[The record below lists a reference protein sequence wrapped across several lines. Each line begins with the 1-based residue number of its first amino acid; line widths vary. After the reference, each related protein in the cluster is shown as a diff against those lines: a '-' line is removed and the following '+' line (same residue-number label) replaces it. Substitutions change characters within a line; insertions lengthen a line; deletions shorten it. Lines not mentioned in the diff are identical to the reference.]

1 MAQVKVKEAANVRH
15 TGDLNTRVKLYR
27 RDTETADGQSVDKLV
42 ELLPGGVWAEV
53 YSQNDKTFAAGDA
66 RYMESVKFC
75 TVRRPVAFELAP
87 GMLFE
92 HKGTLYEVKEVVP
105 GAFRG
110 TVKLRGVSIKTLGTG
125 VMYDG

>member
-1 MAQVKVKEAANVRH
+1 MRH
-15 TGDLNTRVKLYR
+15 AGDLNTRVKLYR
-27 RDTETADGQSVDKLV
+27 RDTKTADGQSMDSLV
-42 ELLPGGVWAEV
+42 ELFPGGVWAEV

-75 TVRRPVAFELAP
+75 TVRRPVAFDLAP

-92 HKGTLYEVKEVVP
+92 YEGALYEVKEVVP

-110 TVKLRGVSIKTLGTG
+110 TVKLRGVSVKTLGTG
-125 VMYDG
+125 VMYGD